1 MSNYLPDGS
10 SISSFLPD
18 RSSVSSRVE
27 ALAESPAAQA
37 LSGLAETVSETLPS
51 LSDVA
56 PSALSDYLSTSDQT
70 SVIFFSAWFC
80 PFAQR
85 AQIALEAKQVAYEY
99 VECAIYEEGT
109 SSTKIALP
117 LEEKKRRNPEFV
129 KCSPLGLVPALHDR
143 SRDARVHDSHVCVS
157 YVDEAFV
164 GPPLLPDDP
173 LKRARLRGAIQHFD
187 EKVRPAFYAILMRQD
202 KEGRQKAAADLT
214 AGWAALAE
222 RMDPAGPYFCG
233 EQFSIFECATLP
245 WFQRIESVLGHYRG
259 YSLPR
264 EAMGGAAFERLKLW
278 YAACLA
284 NPAFAK
290 TICNRERLINNYS
303 GYADNSAD
311 NAVSAQ
317 VRASSWGLGGG
328 KAAAPSSASAA
339 RGQEADGSKI
349 ERELE
354 RLRQQAADEFAAAAE
369 EKEAAA
375 VRLREAQEAYEQ
387 RRQQQLSKTRQRG
400 GGMLPFLAMAAAGTA
415 VALLKVQQAKS

>member
-1 MSNYLPDGS
+1 MC
-10 SISSFLPD
+10 IRD
-18 RSSVSSRVE
+18 R
-27 ALAESPAAQA
+27 
-37 LSGLAETVSETLPS
+37 
-51 LSDVA
+51 
-56 PSALSDYLSTSDQT
+56 
-70 SVIFFSAWFC
+70 
-80 PFAQR
+80 
-85 AQIALEAKQVAYEY
+85 
-99 VECAIYEEGT
+99 
-109 SSTKIALP
+109 
-117 LEEKKRRNPEFV
+117 
-129 KCSPLGLVPALHDR
+129 
-143 SRDARVHDSHVCVS
+143 
-157 YVDEAFV
+157 
-164 GPPLLPDDP
+164 
-173 LKRARLRGAIQHFD
+173 
-187 EKVRPAFYAILMRQD
+187 
-202 KEGRQKAAADLT
+202 
-214 AGWAALAE
+214 
-222 RMDPAGPYFCG
+222 
-233 EQFSIFECATLP
+233 
-245 WFQRIESVLGHYRG
+245 
-259 YSLPR
+259 
-264 EAMGGAAFERLKLW
+264 
-278 YAACLA
+278 A